1 MCYVNCSF
9 LAGTNGE
16 MAENLQNLISKR
28 KTVQIQ
34 NKLNPV
40 KIITCVVLLMIS
52 VYAKAGSCAANA
64 TGDWET
70 PGTWS
75 CGHVP
80 GLGDNVTI
88 GLGINV
94 TVTAN
99 NTVNIGNLDI
109 FGTLTF
115 TNGSKIDLATS
126 SVVSIYSGGTITGG
140 NGGAK
145 LVFPSASYSGPFST
159 TGPYNFTNTGS
170 GSGLLATT
178 LVSFYSSHQDQDII
192 LYWKTANEENI
203 NSFQIERSGNG
214 NSDWQSVETI
224 ASMAPGESGFSY
236 SFTDHTKMNGD
247 RYYRLKIMEKNGKY
261 SYSKVLFINAA
272 QTKTISLS
280 STLVSGSVNVTLPA
294 SGQSQVSVYNTSGL
308 LVKTLVTQNESFSL
322 DVSGL
327 NRGAYFLRVFQE
339 KNTYITKFIRQ

>member
-1 MCYVNCSF
+1 MCYANCSF
-9 LAGTNGE
+9 LARTNGE
-16 MAENLQNLISKR
+16 MAENLQNHISKR
-28 KTVQIQ
+28 KTVQIL

-40 KIITCVVLLMIS
+40 KNITCVVLLLIS

-80 GLGDNVTI
+80 GAGDNVTI
-88 GLGINV
+88 GAAYNI

-99 NTVNIGNLDI
+99 NIVQIGNLDI

-115 TNGSKIDLATS
+115 TNGAKINLTPA
-126 SVVSIYSGGTITGG
+126 SVVNVFLGGSITGG

-145 LVFPSASYSGPFST
+145 LIVGAASYSGGFNTS
-159 TGPYNFTNTGS
+159 GPYYFSNS
-170 GSGLLATT
+170 GQGAGILALT
-178 LVSFYSSHQDQDII
+178 LVSFSGSVQSQDVI
-192 LYWKTANEENI
+192 LYWRTANEENI
-203 NSFQIERSGNG
+203 NSFEIERSGNG
-214 NSDWQSVETI
+214 NDDWQPLGTI
-224 ASMAPGESGFSY
+224 TSLASSESGFSY
-236 SFTDHTKMNGD
+236 NFTDHTKTNGD
-247 RYYRLKIMEKNGKY
+247 RYYRLKIIEKNGKY
-261 SYSKVLFINAA
+261 SYSKVLFINAG

-294 SGQSQVSVYNTSGL
+294 SGQAQVSVYNTNGQ
-308 LVKTLVTQNESFSL
+308 LVKTLTTGNESFSM

-327 NRGAYFLRVFQE
+327 TRGAYFLRVFQE

>member
-1 MCYVNCSF
+1 
-9 LAGTNGE
+9 
-16 MAENLQNLISKR
+16 MAENLQNHISKR
-28 KTVQIQ
+28 KTVQIL

-40 KIITCVVLLMIS
+40 KNITCVVLLLMS

-88 GLGINV
+88 GTGIDD

-115 TNGSKIDLATS
+115 TNGSKIDLAAT
-126 SVVSIYSGGTITGG
+126 SVVSIFSGGSITGG

-145 LVFPSASYSGPFST
+145 LVFPTASYAGPFAT
-159 TGPYNFTNTGS
+159 AGPFYFSDGGS
-170 GSGLLATT
+170 GTGLLTFT
-178 LVSFYSSHQDQDII
+178 LLSFYSSHQNQDII

-203 NSFQIERSGNG
+203 NSFEIEWSGNG
-214 NSDWQSVETI
+214 NSNWQLLGTM
-224 ASMAPGESGFSY
+224 ASLAPGESGFSY
-236 SFTDHTKMNGD
+236 SFTDHAKMNGD

-261 SYSKVLFINAA
+261 SYSQVLFINGA
-272 QTKTISLS
+272 QTKTIPLS
-280 STLVSGSVNVTLPA
+280 STLVSGSVNITLPA
-294 SGQSQVSVYNTSGL
+294 SGQAQVSVYNTNGQ
-308 LVKTLVTQNESFSL
+308 LVKTLTTGNESFSL